1 MNLKILIFGLVFI
14 LAIHTMLKKVI
25 DIKKQN
31 DIFKKK
37 YRKSSNKKN
46 KKSEETETVGEKNTE
61 DTMKQD
67 LLNFV
72 ESSSFYEQNNSYRND
87 DEISQNYLQKQ
98 PGFLNI
104 SKDNTTKAYDV
115 ENNVTLESNNTDDK
129 YNSKL
134 YHNNLTRIQ
143 WNYDDDKS
151 MNGTPIE
158 GELYAYDNDTCS
170 FASV

>member
-25 DIKKQN
+25 NIKKQN

-98 PGFLNI
+98 PVFLNI
-104 SKDNTTKAYDV
+104 SKDNATKA
-115 ENNVTLESNNTDDK
+115 
-129 YNSKL
+129 
-134 YHNNLTRIQ
+134 
-143 WNYDDDKS
+143 
-151 MNGTPIE
+151 
-158 GELYAYDNDTCS
+158 
-170 FASV
+170 